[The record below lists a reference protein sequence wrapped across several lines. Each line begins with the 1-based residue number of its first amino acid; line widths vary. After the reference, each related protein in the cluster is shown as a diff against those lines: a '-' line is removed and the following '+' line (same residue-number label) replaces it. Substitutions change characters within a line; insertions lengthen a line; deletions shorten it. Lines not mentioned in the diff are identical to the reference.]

1 MNQKNSQL
9 ILHLRFVFMSLT
21 STADFQF
28 PLEEPLDG
36 RLFTRRKD
44 LTNNIR
50 LLIGTNGL
58 HAILNGTWGTITHLA
73 NEYGISRTFIYS
85 LANNLK
91 KVGQFLFEET
101 TAPTPASLHREHAI
115 ESMLSYRLEGG
126 SSIGGISTM
135 MNRFDCELSSTGSIS
150 QTLSQ
155 IGGLLP
161 MTVATETGIIRY
173 LVFTSDEIFSK
184 SVPILITV
192 DPCSS
197 VILRMELADSRNADD
212 WKNHFECLKNNG
224 IGAIY
229 LVSDD
234 GPGLLA
240 GHAEAIGDVV
250 RQSDT
255 YHAIAHRLG
264 SWVERFLNA
273 AYAAI
278 EKEYDCER
286 KLKSA
291 KSKAVQEKRQA
302 AYMQAK
308 ACAENAITLYDDFS
322 YLYRCV
328 INELN
333 VFDDDGNLRHRKQA
347 EAGVICGLALLED
360 LNHAHITK
368 AVSKVRRALPDLFHY
383 FDIATKVVNECQE
396 LGLDEEALKA
406 YCVAW
411 QWGKAARKAKKSG
424 RKKIAI
430 EQEQFCLEI
439 ASGLHQQES
448 EAVDGAIQKEVYSRL
463 DKIVQSSALVECI
476 NSIIRPYLNT
486 SKNHVNQEQLN
497 LIMHYHNH
505 RRYRDGVRK
514 GKTPMELLTGKEQ
527 AKDWIAILLEI
538 IREKKPELLLAS

>member
-1 MNQKNSQL
+1 
-9 ILHLRFVFMSLT
+9 
-21 STADFQF
+21 
-28 PLEEPLDG
+28 
-36 RLFTRRKD
+36 
-44 LTNNIR
+44 
-50 LLIGTNGL
+50 
-58 HAILNGTWGTITHLA
+58 
-73 NEYGISRTFIYS
+73 
-85 LANNLK
+85 
-91 KVGQFLFEET
+91 
-101 TAPTPASLHREHAI
+101 
-115 ESMLSYRLEGG
+115 
-126 SSIGGISTM
+126 M

-161 MTVATETGIIRY
+161 MTVATETSIIRY

-184 SVPILITV
+184 SIPILITV

-212 WKNHFECLKNNG
+212 WKHHFESLKRNG

-240 GHAEAIGDVV
+240 GHAEALGDVV

-264 SWVERFLNA
+264 SWVERFLMA

-278 EKEYDCER
+278 EKEYDGER

-302 AYMQAK
+302 AYTQAIT
-308 ACAENAITLYDDFS
+308 CAEKAITLYDDFS

-328 INELN
+328 INEPN
-333 VFDDDGNLRHRKQA
+333 VFDNDGTLRRRKQA

-360 LNHAHITK
+360 LNHTYITK

-383 FDIATKVVNECQE
+383 FDIAQKIVNECKE
-396 LGLDEEALKA
+396 LGIDEDRLKA

-448 EAVDGAIQKEVYSRL
+448 EAADVAIQKDIQIGQNRSEFSFGRMYQFNNPTLFEFQQESCQSRT
-463 DKIVQSSALVECI
+463 A
-476 NSIIRPYLNT
+476 
-486 SKNHVNQEQLN
+486 
-497 LIMHYHNH
+497 
-505 RRYRDGVRK
+505 
-514 GKTPMELLTGKEQ
+514 
-527 AKDWIAILLEI
+527 
-538 IREKKPELLLAS
+538 

>member
-1 MNQKNSQL
+1 
-9 ILHLRFVFMSLT
+9 
-21 STADFQF
+21 
-28 PLEEPLDG
+28 
-36 RLFTRRKD
+36 
-44 LTNNIR
+44 
-50 LLIGTNGL
+50 
-58 HAILNGTWGTITHLA
+58 
-73 NEYGISRTFIYS
+73 
-85 LANNLK
+85 
-91 KVGQFLFEET
+91 
-101 TAPTPASLHREHAI
+101 
-115 ESMLSYRLEGG
+115 MLSIRLEGC
-126 SSIGGISTM
+126 SCIGAISTM

-161 MTVATETGIIRY
+161 MTVSTETGIIRY

-197 VILRMELADSRNADD
+197 VILRMELADSRNADA
-212 WKNHFECLKNNG
+212 WKNPFESLKNNG

-264 SWVERFLNA
+264 SWVERFLIA

-286 KLKSA
+286 KLQSA
-291 KSKAVQEKRQA
+291 KSKSVQEKRQA
-302 AYMQAK
+302 AYTQAIT
-308 ACAENAITLYDDFS
+308 CAENAITLYDDFS

-328 INELN
+328 ISELN
-333 VFDDDGNLRHRKQA
+333 VFDNDGNLRSRKQA

-360 LNHAHITK
+360 LNHTHITK
-368 AVSKVRRALPDLFHY
+368 AMSKVRRALPDLFHY
-383 FDIATKVVNECQE
+383 FDIATKVVNECKE
-396 LGLDEEALKA
+396 LGIDEEALKA

-430 EQEQFCLEI
+430 EQEQLCLEI

-448 EAVDGAIQKEVYSRL
+448 EAVDVAIQKEVYSKL
-463 DKIVQSSALVECI
+463 DKILQSSALVECI

-497 LIMHYHNH
+497 LIRHYHNH

-538 IREKKPELLLAS
+538 IRAKKPELLLAS

>member
-1 MNQKNSQL
+1 
-9 ILHLRFVFMSLT
+9 MSLT

-28 PLEEPLDG
+28 SLEAPLDG

-58 HAILNGTWGTITHLA
+58 HAILNGSWGTITHLA
-73 NEYGISRTFIYS
+73 NKYRVSRTFIYS

-91 KVGQFLFEET
+91 KAGQFLFEEATAT
-101 TAPTPASLHREHAI
+101 TPVSLHREHALQ
-115 ESMLSYRLEGG
+115 SMLSYRLEGG

-135 MNRFDCELSSTGSIS
+135 MTRFDCELSSTGSIS

-161 MTVATETGIIRY
+161 MNVSTEKGIIRY
-173 LVFTSDEIFSK
+173 LVFASDEIFSK

-197 VILRMELADSRNADD
+197 VILRMELADSRNTDD
-212 WKNHFECLKNNG
+212 WENHFECLKNNG

-240 GHAEAIGDVV
+240 GHAEAMSEVV

-264 SWVERFLNA
+264 SWVERFLVA
-273 AYAAI
+273 AYATI

-286 KLKSA
+286 KRHSA

-302 AYMQAK
+302 AYFQAK
-308 ACAENAITLYDDFS
+308 ACAEKAITLYDDFS

-333 VFDDDGNLRHRKQA
+333 VFDHDGNLRRRKQA
-347 EAGVICGLALLED
+347 EAGVISGLALLED
-360 LNHAHITK
+360 LNHTHITK

-383 FDIATKVVNECQE
+383 FDIATQVVNECKE
-396 LGLDEEALKA
+396 LGLDENALKA

-439 ASGLHQQES
+439 AAGLHKQES
-448 EAVDGAIQKEVYSRL
+448 EAVDGALQKEVYSRL

-527 AKDWIAILLEI
+527 TKDWIAILFEI
-538 IREKKPELLLAS
+538 IRAKKPELLLAS

>member
-1 MNQKNSQL
+1 MNQKNSQF

-101 TAPTPASLHREHAI
+101 TATTPASLHREH
-115 ESMLSYRLEGG
+115 
-126 SSIGGISTM
+126 
-135 MNRFDCELSSTGSIS
+135 
-150 QTLSQ
+150 
-155 IGGLLP
+155 
-161 MTVATETGIIRY
+161 
-173 LVFTSDEIFSK
+173 
-184 SVPILITV
+184 
-192 DPCSS
+192 
-197 VILRMELADSRNADD
+197 
-212 WKNHFECLKNNG
+212 
-224 IGAIY
+224 
-229 LVSDD
+229 
-234 GPGLLA
+234 
-240 GHAEAIGDVV
+240 
-250 RQSDT
+250 
-255 YHAIAHRLG
+255 
-264 SWVERFLNA
+264 
-273 AYAAI
+273 
-278 EKEYDCER
+278 
-286 KLKSA
+286 
-291 KSKAVQEKRQA
+291 
-302 AYMQAK
+302 
-308 ACAENAITLYDDFS
+308 
-322 YLYRCV
+322 
-328 INELN
+328 
-333 VFDDDGNLRHRKQA
+333 
-347 EAGVICGLALLED
+347 
-360 LNHAHITK
+360 

-448 EAVDGAIQKEVYSRL
+448 EAVDGSIQKEVYSRL

-527 AKDWIAILLEI
+527 TKDWLAILLEI
-538 IREKKPELLLAS
+538 IRAKKPELLLAS